1 MEKRTTMLEKL
12 RVWVIHKL
20 KGITPEE
27 IKLPEPS
34 PAKAYT
40 VIPKKITARMI
51 LNAGHEYSPA
61 LVQQRLSYLLMD
73 AVVDNGFVNFY
84 SADEPADYEH
94 HTIRADLWVVKKEE

>member
-1 MEKRTTMLEKL
+1 MKTQIIEKL
-12 RVWVIHKL
+12 RVRIIHAL
-20 KGITPEE
+20 NGVTPEE

-34 PAKAYT
+34 PIKAYT
-40 VIPKKITARMI
+40 VVPKKITARMI
-51 LNAGHEYSPA
+51 LNAGQGYSPA

-84 SADEPADYEH
+84 SADEPADYKH